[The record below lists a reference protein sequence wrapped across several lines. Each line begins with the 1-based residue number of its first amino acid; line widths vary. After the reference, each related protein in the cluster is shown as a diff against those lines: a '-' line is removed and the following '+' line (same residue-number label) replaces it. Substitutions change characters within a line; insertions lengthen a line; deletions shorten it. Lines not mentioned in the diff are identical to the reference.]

1 VSKYRGRVLI
11 VLAVLIVLILGIALL
26 LPSRPPQYQGRTL
39 FEWVQALP
47 NNYPSRLQRGP
58 PNDAQEALRHIGS
71 NAIPYL
77 IPMLRARDS
86 AFVEDIKCRLD
97 KYPFINFAY
106 HHAWQ
111 DRIDAL
117 KAVAVLGPVAQA
129 TIPEASNILTQGL
142 EVNLALGALDA
153 VGPKALPALLHA
165 LTMTN
170 NNARFTAAFML
181 TQFREQSAQI
191 VPAFMVYLDDPDPGF
206 RAEVAK
212 GLRGFG
218 PAAKPAVPKLLM
230 LAGHDKDPNTRKNA
244 VETLDTVDREG
255 ALRRFLQEL
264 EFPDA
269 KARARAAESL
279 RWLEHAGEPAVPAL
293 VRHLHDPDQSVRRSA
308 ALALGD
314 IGQQP
319 DLVVPALLESLDG
332 QDLWLRT
339 FSALALGKFGERSK
353 SAVPAI
359 QALLAEQRADGF
371 YAAELRQALRKIDP
385 TATFET
391 GPKGR

>member
-1 VSKYRGRVLI
+1 M

-26 LPSRPPQYQGRTL
+26 VPSRSPQYQGKTL
-39 FEWVQALP
+39 WEWVQALP
-47 NNYPSRLQRGP
+47 NNYVPLLQRGP
-58 PNDAQEALRHIGS
+58 PNEAQEALRHVGS

-77 IPMLRARDS
+77 IRMLRARDS
-86 AFVEDIKCRLD
+86 AFVENIKCRLD

-106 HHAWQ
+106 RHAWQ

-129 TIPEASNILTQGL
+129 TIPEISNVLTQRL
-142 EVNLALGALDA
+142 EVNLALRALGAIGPEA
-153 VGPKALPALLHA
+153 VPSLLQA

-170 NNARFTAAFML
+170 NNARDTAAFML

-191 VPAFMVYLDDPDPGF
+191 VPAFMVYLDDPNPGF
-206 RAEVAK
+206 RAQVAK
-212 GLRGFG
+212 DLREFG
-218 PAAKPAVPKLLM
+218 PAAEPAVPKLLM

-244 VETLDTVDREG
+244 VQTLDAVDREG

-264 EFPDA
+264 ESPEA
-269 KARARAAESL
+269 KVRAAAAESL

-293 VRHLHDPDQSVRRSA
+293 VRHLRDPDQTVRRSA

-332 QDLWLRT
+332 QDFWLRT

-359 QALLAEQRADGF
+359 QALLGDQSADGF

-391 GPKGR
+391 APKNR